1 MRKFLYA
8 AGLLLLLAGPA
19 MAAPCAVSDV
29 SLTIVYPPAVL
40 YTPEN
45 CADGVAQGGGPTV
58 EVTAMSTALG
68 NPIPG
73 VVYLDKSDDP
83 TTPTGLGGISFT
95 VTASAGNSGTWTIS
109 WAEQPGAPNLPVI
122 VDFEVGLF
130 GGNNGAAY
138 FFDNV
143 ILSASPTSGTGTFD
157 INFLNNGGMQP
168 TLSHLLLA
176 GGATQACVGCV
187 PTPFDVPEP
196 ATIALLGMGLLGLG
210 VMRRRARAASAA

>member
-1 MRKFLYA
+1 MKKFVLA
-8 AGLLLLLAGPA
+8 AVAALLLASPA

-29 SLTIVYPPAVL
+29 SLTINYPPSIL
-40 YTPEN
+40 YAPAR
-45 CADGVAQGGGPTV
+45 CADGVSQGGGPTA
-58 EVTAMSTALG
+58 ETTSMNTQLG
-68 NPIPG
+68 NAIPG
-73 VVYLDKSDDP
+73 IVYLDKSDDP

-95 VTASAGNSGTWTIS
+95 VTAGTGNSGDWTVS

-130 GGNNGAAY
+130 GGNNGSAY

-143 ILSASPTSGTGTFD
+143 ILSASPTVGTGTFD
-157 INFLNNGGMQP
+157 INFLNNGGQQP

-187 PTPFDVPEP
+187 PTTTADIPEP
-196 ATIALLGMGLLGLG
+196 MTMALLGSSLIGLG
-210 VMRRRARAASAA
+210 VARRRRR